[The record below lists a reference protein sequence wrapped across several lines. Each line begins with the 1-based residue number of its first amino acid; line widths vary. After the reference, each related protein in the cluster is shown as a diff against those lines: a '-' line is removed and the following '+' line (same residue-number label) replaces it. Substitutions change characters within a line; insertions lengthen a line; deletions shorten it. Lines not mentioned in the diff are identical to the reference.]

1 MNLPV
6 YIMWLLDAWL
16 PSQFTFLFPSN
27 LEEKD
32 TDFVSQQLLIS
43 YSIFHQMLYSAL
55 DTGNFHV
62 IQGSP
67 VDVWSAEIYKK
78 THFKH
83 ELGNKLGFDVEDIV
97 VLVVGSS
104 FYNELSPEYAVAL
117 NRMGPVLTKLPRKNP
132 EVSFKFVFL
141 CGNSTNRCNDAL
153 QVVFSFLYVPIFL

>member
-1 MNLPV
+1 M
-6 YIMWLLDAWL
+6 
-16 PSQFTFLFPSN
+16 F
-27 LEEKD
+27 
-32 TDFVSQQLLIS
+32 
-43 YSIFHQMLYSAL
+43 YSAL

-78 THFKH
+78 THFKY
-83 ELGNKLGFDVEDIV
+83 ELGKKLGFDVEDIV

-104 FYNELSPEYAVAL
+104 FYNELSSEYAVAL

-141 CGNSTNRCNDAL
+141 CGNSTNGCNDAL
-153 QVVFSFLYVPIFL
+153 QVVFSFLYVPIFLWLLFSFFQMI